1 MWVLF
6 FMEETFGKVGR
17 QKPTSD
23 TRNRKEKTFCAKFL
37 PLEFSVML
45 AESDFNQI
53 LGDKPTFQ
61 TGKGPSSVW
70 GQICQTFGRILVVL
84 YEDGKEQWSQDERR
98 QVVNLKK

>member
-1 MWVLF
+1 
-6 FMEETFGKVGR
+6 MERLEGR
-17 QKPTSD
+17 NPPQVPGTEK
-23 TRNRKEKTFCAKFL
+23 KKTFCAKFL